1 MSDAGSPELA
11 ALRGLGEEWGRAL
24 ASRSEQLRA
33 LPVDPDLGDL
43 AAPRG
48 GRRRGRFVAPVD
60 FVSSARKDEVT
71 ATAEA
76 EAEPTRV
83 GSALLRVRRVL
94 LGPPLALTAV
104 ALERMRKLV
113 ALPILSSDALS
124 SVAYGPEAM
133 LVVLLLAGTGAL
145 DISLY
150 LAVAIVVLMVATGVS
165 YRQVIKEYPDGGGS
179 YSVAAENLGEAPALM
194 AGSGLLVDYVLTVA
208 VSISAGVA
216 AITSA
221 LPGLY
226 DDTVLIGLAV
236 IALLL
241 VANLRGVRDAGT
253 LFAIP
258 TYAFIGAMFL
268 LIAWS
273 LIDLAGKGFEAQPP
287 TSNPAAVEG
296 VTALLVLRAFSSGA
310 TAMTGIEAISNAVP
324 VFTPTAWK
332 NARATL
338 TVMVGLLVSMF
349 VGLIAVIH
357 LEGIVPVSDET
368 VLSSLA
374 HATLGDGAGYVFIQA
389 STALILLLAANTA
402 FTGFPRL
409 LSVMAQGDHAP
420 RPLMRLGDR
429 LVYSRGAIALAIVAA
444 GLFAAF
450 DGNTNSLVPLYAI
463 GVFVAFTCAQAGMVV
478 HWRRHRHAGWRKG
491 VAIAAVGAAL
501 SAIVALVAA
510 TTKFTEGAWVAVLL
524 VAGLSLLGWRIR
536 RHYEDVSRALAVDP
550 RAPAAQAQAT
560 PALEAPPRHRAD
572 QFVVVPVLRLDLL
585 RLQTLSYASTLGAPV
600 LAVHVSTDPDD
611 AKEFRRRWDAW
622 GAHFPLEIVHSP
634 YRATLAPLARYLQ
647 DLHAQRPDLTMNLV
661 LPELVPAS
669 VLQRPLH
676 NGVARGLRRLMRSRT
691 GVVVTPVPFKLPG

>member
-1 MSDAGSPELA
+1 
-11 ALRGLGEEWGRAL
+11 
-24 ASRSEQLRA
+24 
-33 LPVDPDLGDL
+33 
-43 AAPRG
+43 
-48 GRRRGRFVAPVD
+48 
-60 FVSSARKDEVT
+60 
-71 ATAEA
+71 
-76 EAEPTRV
+76 
-83 GSALLRVRRVL
+83 
-94 LGPPLALTAV
+94 
-104 ALERMRKLV
+104 MRKLV
-113 ALPILSSDALS
+113 ALPILASDALS

-179 YSVAAENLGEAPALM
+179 YSVAAKNLGEAPALM

-226 DDTVLIGLAV
+226 DDTVVIGLAV

-241 VANLRGVRDAGT
+241 VANLRGVREAGT

-258 TYAFIGAMFL
+258 TYAFVGAMFL
-268 LIAWS
+268 LIAAS
-273 LIDLAGKGFEAQPP
+273 LVDLGGKGFEAQPP

-296 VTALLVLRAFSSGA
+296 VTALLILRAFSSGA

-324 VFTPTAWK
+324 VFKPTAWK
-332 NARATL
+332 NARTTL
-338 TVMVGLLVSMF
+338 TVMVTLLVSMF
-349 VGLIAVIH
+349 VGLVAVIH

-374 HATLGDGAGYVFIQA
+374 HETLGDGAGYVFIQA

-402 FTGFPRL
+402 FSGFPRL
-409 LSVMAQGDHAP
+409 LSVMAASDHAP
-420 RPLMRLGDR
+420 RPLMRIGDR
-429 LVYSRGAIALAIVAA
+429 LVYSRGAIVLAIVAA
-444 GLFAAF
+444 ALFAAF
-450 DGNTNSLVPLYAI
+450 DGDTNSLVPLYAI
-463 GVFVAFTCAQAGMVV
+463 GVFVAFTFAQAGMVV

-491 VAIAAVGAAL
+491 VAIAAVGAVL
-501 SAIVALVAA
+501 SAVVALVAA
-510 TTKFTEGAWVAVLL
+510 GTKFTEGAWVAVLL

-536 RHYEDVSRALAVDP
+536 LHYEDVSRALAVDP
-550 RAPAAQAQAT
+550 RAPAAQATAT
-560 PALEAPPRHRAD
+560 PELDAPARHRTD
-572 QFVVVPVLRLDLL
+572 LVVVPVLRLDLL
-585 RLQTLSYASTLGAPV
+585 RLQALSYATSLGAPV
-600 LAVHVSTDPDD
+600 LAVHVSTDPHD
-611 AKEFRRRWDAW
+611 AKEFRRHWEAW
-622 GAHFPLEIVHSP
+622 GAHVPLEIIQSP

-647 DLHAQRPDLTMNLV
+647 DLHAQRPDLTLNLV

-676 NGVARGLRRLMRSRT
+676 NGLARRLTRLMRSKPWVT
-691 GVVVTPVPFKLPG
+691 VTPVPFKTPA